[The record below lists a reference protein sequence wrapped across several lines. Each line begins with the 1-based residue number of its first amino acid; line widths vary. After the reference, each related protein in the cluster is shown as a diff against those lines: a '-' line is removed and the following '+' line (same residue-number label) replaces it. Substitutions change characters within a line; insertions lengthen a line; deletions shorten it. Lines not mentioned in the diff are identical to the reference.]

1 MGAKMTE
8 RGETMRGAA
17 GGPGHVPDLGKGAG
31 HDHDHEIAGN
41 SSFCPYV
48 YLLID
53 AEIVFLWLILEICNA
68 Y

>member
-1 MGAKMTE
+1 MGARTTE

-41 SSFCPYV
+41 
-48 YLLID
+48 
-53 AEIVFLWLILEICNA
+53 
-68 Y
+68 